1 MNTTSKIVLGLMGA
15 AAVGALIGI
24 LIAPEK
30 GSDLRKKISSG
41 AGDVADEIGKIL
53 KAGKEELSNLKST
66 VAKEARNLKGVAEE
80 HASRVKE
87 NV

>member
-1 MNTTSKIVLGLMGA
+1 MGA
-15 AAVGALIGI
+15 AAVGALIGV

-30 GSDLRKKISSG
+30 GSELRKKISSG

-53 KAGKEELSNLKST
+53 KAGKEELSSLRQSAT
-66 VAKEARNLKGVAEE
+66 REAKNIKGTAEE
-80 HASRVKE
+80 GVNRVRE